1 MVVKLLCDAIR
12 SASIFN
18 PDVQVAPTCILW
30 PDHDRQWESVIPE
43 LQKHLPELLAL
54 DDYNSEKRTGPAIWL
69 RCAVARTLADLKL
82 PAGLPPILYLPG
94 ISRQDLRAIESCPDL
109 LKPLAEMQY
118 RGVIW
123 SQVNAKDWTILAFLK
138 SDQGGIGLD
147 VAQDTE
153 TKNAMQLALP
163 RLLEES
169 IEGLRAKGH
178 LDKDYFNSLL
188 TGGDPVRELLQW
200 LNDEEAFRSGRSP
213 AEWQAFVALCKSQV
227 AFDPASQGALS
238 AAVKLAARDGAW
250 AQVWGRY
257 CEAPQRYPNIPA
269 QIRKTAP
276 PQDLFSDKSGWPQW
290 NEEREGS
297 LRAELKAL
305 HDQPAHEARKRIAA
319 LEKEH
324 AERRKLVWADLGE
337 APLAR
342 ALEHLAVLAEVT
354 THGLT
359 AGAIVDLAAGYQA
372 TGWRADDAVL
382 RALECVEHQDVDA
395 VAAVIR
401 AIYLPWAEDA
411 ARHLQQVADQSGYP
425 ELVMSSSPQGEV
437 VLFVDGL
444 RFDVARRLAIL
455 LAAKKCVIEEQSYW
469 AALPT
474 VTATGKPAVTAV
486 REKIGG
492 LDANVDFEAVV
503 AATGQ
508 SLKGGS
514 QLKKLME
521 EAGWAVLGRAE
532 HGTTQG
538 FAWSETGDIDHLG
551 HDQGWKLAKALDAS
565 LKEVVDRIEQL
576 LAAGWQ
582 SVRIVTDH
590 GWLLLPGGLPK
601 TELASALTEN
611 KWGRCAVLKPGATTS
626 ERLYPWHWNQNIS
639 FVLANGVSCFRKGEE
654 YAHGG
659 LSLQECLLLD
669 LRVTRQQSTSG
680 ASVAF
685 ADVSWKGLR
694 CTVTLKGA
702 CQGLSLDLRRQP
714 GNPASSQVTPKPFKA
729 DGTTSVIVENEDLQG
744 SATAVVV
751 TDKNGNLVA
760 QCMTLIG
767 GP

>member
-1 MVVKLLCDAIR
+1 MLLINQLQNSVH
-12 SASIFN
+12 SAAVFN
-18 PDVQVAPTCILW
+18 PDVQVAPACILW
-30 PDHDRQWESVIPE
+30 PDHDRQWEAVIPE

-54 DDYNSEKRTGPAIWL
+54 GDYNLEKRTGPAIWL
-69 RCAVARTLADLKL
+69 RCAVAGTLTDLKL
-82 PAGLPPILYLPG
+82 PEALSPILYLPG
-94 ISRQDLRAIESCPDL
+94 ISRQDLRAIESCPDH
-109 LKPLAEMQY
+109 LKPLAEIQY
-118 RGVIW
+118 RGIIW
-123 SQVNAKDWTILAFLK
+123 SQINAKDWTILAFLK
-138 SDQGGIGLD
+138 SEQGGLGLD

-169 IEGLRAKGH
+169 IEGLRARGH

-200 LNDEEAFRSGRSP
+200 LNDEEAFRAGRSP

-227 AFDPASQGALS
+227 AFDPATQGVLS
-238 AAVKLAARDGAW
+238 AAAKLAAREGTW
-250 AQVWGRY
+250 VQVWGRY
-257 CEAPQRYPNIPA
+257 CEAPQRYPNIPG
-269 QIRKTAP
+269 QIRKTAV

-290 NEEREGS
+290 NEECEAA
-297 LRAELKAL
+297 LRVDLKSL
-305 HDQPAHEARKRIAA
+305 HDQPAHEARKKVAV

-324 AERRKLVWADLGE
+324 AERRKLVWAELGE
-337 APLAR
+337 SPLAR

-354 THGLT
+354 AHSLT
-359 AGAIVDLAAGYQA
+359 AGTIDDLAAGYQA
-372 TGWRADDAVL
+372 TGWRADDAVM
-382 RALECVEHQDVDA
+382 RALDCVELQDVDA
-395 VAAVIR
+395 VTVAIR
-401 AIYLPWAEDA
+401 AIYLPWAEDT
-411 ARHLQQVADQSGYP
+411 ARYLQQVADQAGYP
-425 ELVMSSSPQGEV
+425 ALTMPGGPQGEA

-444 RFDVARRLAIL
+444 RFDVARRLTAL
-455 LAAKKCVIEEQSYW
+455 LAAKKCAVDERPYW

-474 VTATGKPAVTAV
+474 VTATGKPAVTVV
-486 REKIGG
+486 REQLVGQ
-492 LDANVDFEAVV
+492 DANADFAAVV

-521 EAGWAVLGRAE
+521 DAGWAILGKTESGSA
-532 HGTTQG
+532 QG
-538 FAWSETGDIDHLG
+538 FAWSESGDIDHLG

-565 LKEVVDRIEQL
+565 LKEIVDRVEQL

-601 TELASALTEN
+601 AELASALTEN

-626 ERLYPWHWNQNIS
+626 ERLYPWYWNSSIS

-669 LRVTRQQSTSG
+669 LRVSRPMATENPVT
-680 ASVAF
+680 F
-685 ADVSWKGLR
+685 ADVSWRGLR

-702 CQGLSLDLRRQP
+702 CQGLSLDLRSQP

-729 DGTTSVIVENEDLQG
+729 DGTASVIVVNEDLQG

-767 GP
+767 GQ